1 MNKGRNEILKGEREQ
16 RGWSQ
21 ARLAELIGTDAATV
35 SRWERGYATP
45 SPYFREHLCRLFEK
59 RTQDLG
65 FLPEKQAESEPQPSP
80 SLSPIQA
87 SSLEDRSCPQLPDQQ
102 AHTVDQ
108 LSRRLASLSYL
119 LGWVSGLFLF
129 LLVREKRFVRFHSL
143 QALLFFG
150 ASLALSITLLVGLVL
165 LSATEAGP
173 TGWQQYLEAGLV
185 LLLLLN
191 SLFTFIVWMLGMAQ
205 AWQGR
210 SYPLPFVGHWSA
222 QIITRTGPTFIPPG
236 STMESE
242 PSPQER
248 SRLASTPSPL

>member
-1 MNKGRNEILKGEREQ
+1 MSKGRNEILKGEREQ

-59 RTQDLG
+59 STQDLG
-65 FLPEKQAESEPQPSP
+65 FLPDKQAESEQKPSP
-80 SLSPIQA
+80 SPSPIQEA
-87 SSLEDRSCPQLPDQQ
+87 SCEERNGPQLPDRQ

-143 QALLFFG
+143 QSLLFFG
-150 ASLALSITLLVGLVL
+150 GSQVLSMTLLVGLVL
-165 LSATEAGP
+165 LSATQAGP
-173 TGWQQYLEAGLV
+173 TSWQEYLEAGLA

-191 SLFTFIVWMLGMAQ
+191 ILFTVIVWMMGMVQ

-210 SYPLPFVGHWSA
+210 SYQLPFVGHWSE
-222 QIITRTGPTFIPPG
+222 QIVTRTGPTF
-236 STMESE
+236 T
-242 PSPQER
+242 R
-248 SRLASTPSPL
+248 RD

>member
-1 MNKGRNEILKGEREQ
+1 MSNGRNEILKWEREQ

-21 ARLAELIGTDAATV
+21 ARLAELVGTDAPTV

-59 RTQDLG
+59 NSQDLG
-65 FLPEKQAESEPQPSP
+65 FLPDMQAESEPKPSP
-80 SLSPIQA
+80 SPSPIQE
-87 SSLEDRSCPQLPDQQ
+87 SSFEERSRPQLPDRQ
-102 AHTVDQ
+102 AHAADQ

-143 QALLFFG
+143 QSLLFFG
-150 ASLALSITLLVGLVL
+150 GSQILSMTLLVGIVL
-165 LSATEAGP
+165 LSGTEAGP
-173 TGWQQYLEAGLV
+173 MSWQQYPEAGLA

-191 SLFTFIVWMLGMAQ
+191 ILFTCIVWMMGMIQ

-210 SYPLPFVGHWSA
+210 SYQLPFVGQWSE
-222 QIITRTGPTFIPPG
+222 QIVTKQVRL
-236 STMESE
+236 
-242 PSPQER
+242 SP
-248 SRLASTPSPL
+248 AGIDDGW

>member
-1 MNKGRNEILKGEREQ
+1 MSKGRNEILKWEREQ

-21 ARLAELIGTDAATV
+21 ARLAEFIGTDAATV

-59 RTQDLG
+59 STQDLG
-65 FLPEKQAESEPQPSP
+65 LLPDKQAESEQKPSPSP
-80 SLSPIQA
+80 SLLRE
-87 SSLEDRSCPQLPDQQ
+87 SSFEERSSPQLPDRQTH
-102 AHTVDQ
+102 AVDQ

-143 QALLFFG
+143 QSLLFFG
-150 ASLALSITLLVGLVL
+150 GSQLLSITLTVL
-165 LSATEAGP
+165 LSATEAERES
-173 TGWQQYLEAGLV
+173 WQRGLGAGLA

-191 SLFTFIVWMLGMAQ
+191 ILFTVIVWIMGMVQ

-210 SYPLPFVGHWSA
+210 SYQLPFVGHWSE
-222 QIITRTGPTFIPPG
+222 QIVTRTGPTFPCSDVDG
-236 STMESE
+236 GE
-242 PSPQER
+242 
-248 SRLASTPSPL
+248 

>member
-1 MNKGRNEILKGEREQ
+1 MRKGRNEILKWEREQ

-65 FLPEKQAESEPQPSP
+65 FLPDKQAESEQKPSP
-80 SLSPIQA
+80 SPSPIEEA
-87 SSLEDRSCPQLPDQQ
+87 SFEVRSCPHRPDRQSH
-102 AHTVDQ
+102 AVDQ
-108 LSRRLASLSYL
+108 RSRRLASLSYV

-143 QALLFFG
+143 QSLLFFG
-150 ASLALSITLLVGLVL
+150 GSQVLSLTLLVL
-165 LSATEAGP
+165 LSATEAAHES
-173 TGWQQYLEAGLV
+173 WREYLGAGLA
-185 LLLLLN
+185 LLLLLTI
-191 SLFTFIVWMLGMAQ
+191 LFTVIVWMMAMVQ

-210 SYPLPFVGHWSA
+210 SYPLPFVGHWSE
-222 QIITRTGPTFIPPG
+222 QIVTKQVRLSPVG
-236 STMESE
+236 SDGG
-242 PSPQER
+242 
-248 SRLASTPSPL
+248 A

>member
-1 MNKGRNEILKGEREQ
+1 MSKGRNEILKGEREQ

-21 ARLAELIGTDAATV
+21 ARLAELVGTDAATV

-59 RTQDLG
+59 STQDLG
-65 FLPEKQAESEPQPSP
+65 FLPDKQAESEQKPSP
-80 SLSPIQA
+80 SPAPIQEA
-87 SSLEDRSCPQLPDQQ
+87 SVEERSRPHLPNQQ
-102 AHTVDQ
+102 AHAVDQ

-143 QALLFFG
+143 QSLLFFG
-150 ASLALSITLLVGLVL
+150 GSQVLSMTLLVGLVL

-173 TGWQQYLEAGLV
+173 TSWQEYPEAGLA
-185 LLLLLN
+185 LLLSLTI
-191 SLFTFIVWMLGMAQ
+191 LFTVIVWMMGMVQ

-210 SYPLPFVGHWSA
+210 SYQVPFVGQWSD
-222 QIITRTGPTFIPPG
+222 QIVTK
-236 STMESE
+236 
-242 PSPQER
+242 QV
-248 SRLASTPSPL
+248 RLAPAGSDDGG

>member
-1 MNKGRNEILKGEREQ
+1 MSKGRNEILKREREP

-45 SPYFREHLCRLFEK
+45 SPYFREHLCRLLEK
-59 RTQDLG
+59 STQDLG
-65 FLPEKQAESEPQPSP
+65 FLPDKQAESEQKSSPSP
-80 SLSPIQA
+80 SPLQE
-87 SSLEDRSCPQLPDQQ
+87 SSFEERSGPQLPDRQ
-102 AHTVDQ
+102 AHAVDQ

-143 QALLFFG
+143 QSLLFFG
-150 ASLALSITLLVGLVL
+150 GSHVLSMTLLVL
-165 LSATEAGP
+165 LSVTEAERGS
-173 TGWQQYLEAGLV
+173 WQKYLEAGLA

-191 SLFTFIVWMLGMAQ
+191 ILFTVIVWMMGMVQ

-210 SYPLPFVGHWSA
+210 SYPLPFVGHWSE
-222 QIITRTGPTFIPPG
+222 QIVTRTGPTFTG
-236 STMESE
+236 
-242 PSPQER
+242 R
-248 SRLASTPSPL
+248 Y

>member
-1 MNKGRNEILKGEREQ
+1 MSKGRNEILKREREQ

-59 RTQDLG
+59 SAQDLG
-65 FLPEKQAESEPQPSP
+65 LLPEKQAESEQKPSP
-80 SLSPIQA
+80 SPSPLQEA
-87 SSLEDRSCPQLPDQQ
+87 SCEERSCPQGPDRQ
-102 AHTVDQ
+102 AHAVDQ
-108 LSRRLASLSYL
+108 LSRRLACLSYL

-129 LLVREKRFVRFHSL
+129 LLVRKKRFVRFHSL
-143 QALLFFG
+143 QSLLFFG
-150 ASLALSITLLVGLVL
+150 GSHVLSMTCLVGLVL
-165 LSATEAGP
+165 LSATEAAHP
-173 TGWQQYLEAGLV
+173 SWQQYLEAGLA

-191 SLFTFIVWMLGMAQ
+191 ILFTVIVWMMGMVQ

-222 QIITRTGPTFIPPG
+222 QIVTRTGPTF
-236 STMESE
+236 TC
-242 PSPQER
+242 R
-248 SRLASTPSPL
+248 D

>member
-1 MNKGRNEILKGEREQ
+1 MSQERNEILKREREQ

-59 RTQDLG
+59 CAQDLG
-65 FLPEKQAESEPQPSP
+65 FLPENQAESEQKPSP
-80 SLSPIQA
+80 SALPLQEA
-87 SSLEDRSCPQLPDQQ
+87 SCEERSCPARPDRQ
-102 AHTVDQ
+102 ALAVDQ
-108 LSRRLASLSYL
+108 LSRRLALLSYL

-143 QALLFFG
+143 QSLLFFG
-150 ASLALSITLLVGLVL
+150 GSQVLSMTLLVGLVL
-165 LSATEAGP
+165 LSATEAAP
-173 TGWQQYLEAGLV
+173 ASWQQYLEAGLA

-191 SLFTFIVWMLGMAQ
+191 ILFTVIVWTMGMVQ

-210 SYPLPFVGHWSA
+210 SYQLPFVGHWSE
-222 QIITRTGPTFIPPG
+222 QIVTRTGSTFSG
-236 STMESE
+236 
-242 PSPQER
+242 R
-248 SRLASTPSPL
+248 S

>member
-1 MNKGRNEILKGEREQ
+1 MSKGRNEILKGEREQ

-59 RTQDLG
+59 STQDLG
-65 FLPEKQAESEPQPSP
+65 FLPDKQAESEQKP
-80 SLSPIQA
+80 SPIQE
-87 SSLEDRSCPQLPDQQ
+87 SSFEERNGPQLPDRQ

-143 QALLFFG
+143 QSLLFFG
-150 ASLALSITLLVGLVL
+150 GSQVLSMILLVGLVL
-165 LSATEAGP
+165 LSATQAGP
-173 TGWQQYLEAGLV
+173 NSWHEYLEAGLA

-191 SLFTFIVWMLGMAQ
+191 ILFTVIVWMMGMVQ

-210 SYPLPFVGHWSA
+210 SYQLPFVGHWSE
-222 QIITRTGPTFIPPG
+222 QIVTRTGPTF
-236 STMESE
+236 T
-242 PSPQER
+242 R
-248 SRLASTPSPL
+248 RD

>member
-1 MNKGRNEILKGEREQ
+1 MIKGRNEILKREREQ

-45 SPYFREHLCRLFEK
+45 SPYFREHLCRIFEK
-59 RTQDLG
+59 STQDLG
-65 FLPEKQAESEPQPSP
+65 LLPEKQEEREQKPSP
-80 SLSPIQA
+80 SPSPLQEA
-87 SSLEDRSCPQLPDQQ
+87 SCEERSCQERPNRQ
-102 AHTVDQ
+102 AQGVDQ

-143 QALLFFG
+143 QSLLFFG
-150 ASLALSITLLVGLVL
+150 GSQILSMTLLVGLVL
-165 LSATEAGP
+165 LSATKAAHAS
-173 TGWQQYLEAGLV
+173 WQQYLEAGLA

-191 SLFTFIVWMLGMAQ
+191 ILFTFIVWMMGMVQ

-210 SYPLPFVGHWSA
+210 SHQLPFVGHWSER
-222 QIITRTGPTFIPPG
+222 IVTRADPTFTCQ
-236 STMESE
+236 S
-242 PSPQER
+242 
-248 SRLASTPSPL
+248 

>member
-1 MNKGRNEILKGEREQ
+1 MSKGRNETLKWEREQ

-45 SPYFREHLCRLFEK
+45 SPYFREHLCRFFEK
-59 RTQDLG
+59 TTQDLG
-65 FLPEKQAESEPQPSP
+65 FLPDKQAESERKQSPSP
-80 SLSPIQA
+80 SLIQEA
-87 SSLEDRSCPQLPDQQ
+87 SSEERDSSQPRDRQ
-102 AHTVDQ
+102 AHPVDQ
-108 LSRRLASLSYL
+108 LSSRLASLSYL

-143 QALLFFG
+143 QSLLFFG
-150 ASLALSITLLVGLVL
+150 ASQILSMTLLVGLVL

-173 TGWQQYLEAGLV
+173 TSWQQYPEAGLA

-191 SLFTFIVWMLGMAQ
+191 ILFTVIVWMMGMVQ

-210 SYPLPFVGHWSA
+210 SYQLPFVGHWSE
-222 QIITRTGPTFIPPG
+222 QIVTRTGPTFTG
-236 STMESE
+236 
-242 PSPQER
+242 R
-248 SRLASTPSPL
+248 Y

>member
-1 MNKGRNEILKGEREQ
+1 MSKGRNEILKWEREQ

-45 SPYFREHLCRLFEK
+45 SPYFREHLCRLLEK
-59 RTQDLG
+59 STQDLG
-65 FLPEKQAESEPQPSP
+65 FLPDKQAESEQKSSPSP
-80 SLSPIQA
+80 SPLQE
-87 SSLEDRSCPQLPDQQ
+87 SSFEERSGPQLPDRQ
-102 AHTVDQ
+102 AHAVDQ

-143 QALLFFG
+143 QSLLFFG
-150 ASLALSITLLVGLVL
+150 GSHVLSMTLLVL
-165 LSATEAGP
+165 LSVTEAERGS
-173 TGWQQYLEAGLV
+173 WQKYLEAGLA

-191 SLFTFIVWMLGMAQ
+191 ILFTVIVWMMGMVQ

-210 SYPLPFVGHWSA
+210 SYQLPFVGHWSE
-222 QIITRTGPTFIPPG
+222 QIVTRTGPTFTG
-236 STMESE
+236 
-242 PSPQER
+242 R
-248 SRLASTPSPL
+248 Y

>member
-1 MNKGRNEILKGEREQ
+1 MSKGRNEILKREREQ

-21 ARLAELIGTDAATV
+21 ARLSELIGTDAATV

-59 RTQDLG
+59 STQDLG
-65 FLPEKQAESEPQPSP
+65 LLPEKQAESEQKPSP
-80 SLSPIQA
+80 SPSPLQEA
-87 SSLEDRSCPQLPDQQ
+87 SCEERSYPQRPDRQ
-102 AHTVDQ
+102 AHAVDQ

-143 QALLFFG
+143 QSLLFFG
-150 ASLALSITLLVGLVL
+150 GSHFLSMTLLVGLVL
-165 LSATEAGP
+165 LSATEAERES
-173 TGWQQYLEAGLV
+173 WLQYLEAGLA

-191 SLFTFIVWMLGMAQ
+191 ILFTFIVWIMGMVQ

-210 SYPLPFVGHWSA
+210 SYQLPFVGHWSE
-222 QIITRTGPTFIPPG
+222 QIVTRTGPTF
-236 STMESE
+236 TC
-242 PSPQER
+242 R
-248 SRLASTPSPL
+248 D